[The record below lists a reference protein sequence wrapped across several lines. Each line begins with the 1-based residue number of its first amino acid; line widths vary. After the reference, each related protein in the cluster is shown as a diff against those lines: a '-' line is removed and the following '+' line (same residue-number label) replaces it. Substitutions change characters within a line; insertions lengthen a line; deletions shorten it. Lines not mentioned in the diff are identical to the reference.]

1 MTIERKLLGTTPVSG
16 EVLPEGVSFDGTN
29 DYLSRS
35 SDMTGNSN
43 SKTFTFSAW
52 FYLTGTGEDNVYRW
66 GNNNIDFVESGG
78 FYKFTA
84 RFDEGPPNYDY
95 AFLINTNHELPANTW
110 LHILISGNAAT
121 QTFKFYVNDTAQTHT
136 STNPKNLA
144 INWTS
149 ATHNIGTPTKFKGRM
164 SNFFLDHTYRD
175 LSTTSN
181 RRLFID
187 ADGKTSDTIPSSPI
201 LYLPMKDAATAGSNS
216 GTGGDF
222 TVNGVL
228 ATAERGPNQDNC
240 VAMKFDGSNDYIR
253 KNSSLTGTGQTARTM
268 TFSAV
273 LTVPPLAN
281 AKSGTMIMFRD
292 NTLGADQSPLLITQ
306 SISGHYALTI
316 RDTTDTNVMNQYNIG
331 TYLGHGQTNHVCFS
345 IDLDNASACKL
356 YVNGIVKANFP
367 SATPSGGFRF
377 NANRLYIG
385 SDTSAGVKTNGS
397 MGEFYWDDGFID
409 LATENPFW
417 DSDTNR
423 PIPLNTVI
431 ENTGTTPLIAMRMPA
446 NSAQTNLGTGG
457 QFGLVG
463 TPYVGQRG
471 GNEFW
476 ARSMNLATS
485 AYVSKTFSTLSTR
498 QFSMVV
504 ATQSPNVNTITK
516 IQAGTGDA
524 IVLELTGPPS
534 LKVRDGS
541 TIIGSMDAQGIT
553 TSSNTWYIH
562 LLCFDSDSSAGTHW
576 YINGVNAVT
585 SKSVSAG
592 NIGIGGGF
600 YAPVAS
606 APNTQMGFM
615 WFATD
620 YIDFSQEANRNKFVD
635 QLGYPIDLGDD
646 GSEPTGSSP
655 LIYMKFDNTA
665 SFGTNLGTG
674 GDFAKTGTITAGS
687 DVLIP

>member
-1 MTIERKLLGTTPVSG
+1 MTTEKKLLGTTPLSG
-16 EVLPEGVSFDGTN
+16 VVEPEAVSFDGTS
-29 DYLSRS
+29 DYLTRS
-35 SDMTGNSN
+35 SNMTGNAN
-43 SKTFTFSAW
+43 SKTFTFSCWIYPTKTTMMVLLGNASR
-52 FYLTGTGEDNVYRW
+52 FYFRHDGAAFRFFAYQA
-66 GNNNIDFVESGG
+66 SPSSS
-78 FYKFTA
+78 TA
-84 RFDEGPPNYDY
+84 FSFSIPGIP
-95 AFLINTNHELPANTW
+95 INTFSNVLCSIDLANT
-110 LHILISGNAAT
+110 SNRYV
-121 QTFKFYVNDTAQTHT
+121 YVNDIAQTVT
-136 STNPKNLA
+136 WSVYNNSLA
-144 INWTS
+144 DFSQS
-149 ATHNIGTPTKFKGRM
+149 AYFIIKDGGAYDGGRL
-164 SNFFLDHTYRD
+164 SNFFLDYTYRD

-181 RRLFID
+181 RRLFIT
-187 ADGKTSDTIPSSPI
+187 AEGTPSSTIPSNPI
-201 LYLPMKDAATAGSNS
+201 LYLPLTDAATAGSNS

-228 ATAERGPNQDNC
+228 ATAQRGPNQDNC

-306 SISGHYALTI
+306 SISGFYSLTI
-316 RDTTDTNVMNQYNIG
+316 RDTTDTNVMNQYNLG

-345 IDLDNASACKL
+345 LDLDDASASKM
-356 YVNGIVKANFP
+356 YVNGIERSNFP

-385 SDTSAGVKTNGS
+385 SDTSAGVTTNGS

-446 NSAQTNLGTGG
+446 NSAETNLGTGG

-600 YAPVAS
+600 YAPIAS
-606 APNTQMGFM
+606 EPNTQMGFM

>member
-1 MTIERKLLGTTPVSG
+1 
-16 EVLPEGVSFDGTN
+16 
-29 DYLSRS
+29 
-35 SDMTGNSN
+35 
-43 SKTFTFSAW
+43 
-52 FYLTGTGEDNVYRW
+52 
-66 GNNNIDFVESGG
+66 
-78 FYKFTA
+78 
-84 RFDEGPPNYDY
+84 
-95 AFLINTNHELPANTW
+95 
-110 LHILISGNAAT
+110 
-121 QTFKFYVNDTAQTHT
+121 
-136 STNPKNLA
+136 
-144 INWTS
+144 
-149 ATHNIGTPTKFKGRM
+149 
-164 SNFFLDHTYRD
+164 
-175 LSTTSN
+175 
-181 RRLFID
+181 
-187 ADGKTSDTIPSSPI
+187 
-201 LYLPMKDAATAGSNS
+201 MKDAATAGSNS

-281 AKSGTMIMFRD
+281 AKSGTMIMIRD

-345 IDLDNASACKL
+345 IDLDNASASKL
-356 YVNGIVKANFP
+356 YVNGIEKSNFP

-485 AYVSKTFSTLSTR
+485 AYLSKTFSTLSTR